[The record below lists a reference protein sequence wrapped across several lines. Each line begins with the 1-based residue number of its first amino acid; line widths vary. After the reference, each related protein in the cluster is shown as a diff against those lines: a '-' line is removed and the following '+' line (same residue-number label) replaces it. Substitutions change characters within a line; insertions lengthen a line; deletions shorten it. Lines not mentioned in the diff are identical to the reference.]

1 MHTATETPNELIRL
15 SDALLSRFGLD
26 IEDGGRLVR
35 CAVLSEFMV
44 VTFSEEPDLT
54 MYRITQLDNDR
65 EIRHLFAAA
74 RLKGGSIDV
83 QLCRNGDWEKTFR
96 TFVTDVIN

>member
-1 MHTATETPNELIRL
+1 LIRL

-44 VTFSEEPDLT
+44 ATYSEEPDLT
-54 MYRITQLDNDR
+54 MYRISQLDNDR
-65 EIRHLFAAA
+65 DIRHLFVAA
-74 RLKGGSIDV
+74 RLKGGAIEV
-83 QLCRNGDWEKTFR
+83 QLCRNEDWEKTFR
-96 TFVTDVIN
+96 TLVTDVID